1 MDKYDALFNKLL
13 KPNSH
18 SVGVMNLVNKYY
30 PAFARKVLENN
41 PVMRMMAMYGLC
53 SMDILIYPICGHCE
67 TLAAYSS
74 YARKENGQVIMKPN
88 GKPMGI
94 CTCWKCGR
102 DTANPITFKEWC
114 LMELKKKAPESIG
127 EELDIAVDTFAE
139 KIQMDAERMYNIAKA
154 KDKEKLNVQS

>member
-13 KPNSH
+13 QPNSH
-18 SVGVMNLVNKYY
+18 SVGVMKLINKYY
-30 PAFARKVLENN
+30 PSFAKKVLENN

-53 SMDILIYPICGHCE
+53 SMDILVYPICNHCE
-67 TLAAYSS
+67 TLAAYSN
-74 YARKENGQVIMKPN
+74 YARKENGQVIIKPD

-114 LMELKKKAPESIG
+114 MMELKRKAPET
-127 EELDIAVDTFAE
+127 LDSDLDFATDAFAE
-139 KIQMDAERMYNIAKA
+139 RCMADAERLYNK
-154 KDKEKLNVQS
+154 KKTEEKLNVQS